1 MNVMAYDIFE
11 RFRQT
16 RRNSPS
22 DGNLSTKDKKKLVA
36 YALYA
41 TGTPLIITCITA
53 ILEFSPL
60 VDQGSV
66 LKPDFG
72 RRRCFFDQGK
82 KMSTFVLFYLPLL
95 LIQISNL
102 FFFVVT
108 VKKLFQTWRESLRLR
123 SHNSR
128 NADTTQNHM
137 SIVVKVFLIMGINW
151 FFEFLSFLADWLWDE
166 DIALNISYFS
176 DMVNLLQGLLIFV
189 LLILKPNII
198 KKLKEKFFKRS
209 VISPTSDR
217 IGETRSTNI
226 SGNNK

>member
-1 MNVMAYDIFE
+1 
-11 RFRQT
+11 
-16 RRNSPS
+16 
-22 DGNLSTKDKKKLVA
+22 
-36 YALYA
+36 
-41 TGTPLIITCITA
+41 
-53 ILEFSPL
+53 
-60 VDQGSV
+60 
-66 LKPDFG
+66 
-72 RRRCFFDQGK
+72 
-82 KMSTFVLFYLPLL
+82 
-95 LIQISNL
+95 
-102 FFFVVT
+102 
-108 VKKLFQTWRESLRLR
+108 
-123 SHNSR
+123 
-128 NADTTQNHM
+128 M